1 MSAARLRCLERVQA
15 LESRLAQALAAH
27 HHQEADWF
35 RACLARA
42 KLQLDATPS

>member
-15 LESRLAQALAAH
+15 LESRLQHAISAGH
-27 HHQEADWF
+27 YQEADWC

-42 KLQLDATPS
+42 KLQLDAAP